1 MKFSPNSKPHGMK
14 GRQMNNTGFKT
25 ILIGD
30 NGTSEAERAVDVA
43 ISLAGSLKAK
53 LIVLGVITTPS
64 AESQAE
70 GYGLDSGVKAKKIL
84 EAKFS
89 QLRELGQRDGI
100 SIATE
105 IVEGDPEEMIERRAE
120 AEDVDLIIV
129 GHRDVTRVRRWL
141 EGSTS
146 ESLVKKSKTS
156 VLVVR
161 DGDEG

>member
-1 MKFSPNSKPHGMK
+1 MKFSPYSKTNGMK
-14 GRQMNNTGFKT
+14 DRQMDNIAFKT

-30 NGTSEAERAVDVA
+30 NGTAEAERAVDVA

-53 LIVLGVITTPS
+53 LIVLGVVTPPS

-70 GYGLDSGVKAKKIL
+70 GYGLDSGVKAKKML

-89 QLRELGQRDGI
+89 QFQKLGQRDGI
-100 SIATE
+100 SIVTE

-161 DGDEG
+161 DGDEA

>member
-1 MKFSPNSKPHGMK
+1 MIHAAFS
-14 GRQMNNTGFKT
+14 T

-30 NGTSEAERAVDVA
+30 NGTAEAERAVEVA

-53 LIVLGVITTPS
+53 LIVLGVLTPPS

-70 GYGLDSGVKAKKIL
+70 GYGLDSAAKVRTML
-84 EAKFS
+84 EEKFS
-89 QLRELGQRDGI
+89 RLQELGQRDGI
-100 SIATE
+100 SITTE
-105 IVEGDPEEMIERRAE
+105 IVEGDPEEMIEGRAE
-120 AEDVDLIIV
+120 AENVDLIVV

-146 ESLVKKSKTS
+146 ESLVKKSKIS

-161 DGDEG
+161 DGDGT